1 MCSLLHF
8 CYEFF
13 YNWARSLQQALYVHP
28 VLYGMLV
35 SPDVL
40 SPLPPDDDAILHL
53 EYISNNFS
61 KLVGGDHV

>member
-1 MCSLLHF
+1 
-8 CYEFF
+8 
-13 YNWARSLQQALYVHP
+13 
-28 VLYGMLV
+28 MLV